1 MPLTFNSPSTD
12 TGCRAEASTFE
23 TGKILSKQFNESL
36 QRYQLAEFN
45 SEWGIVRRGI
55 EKESLRITP
64 EGYISSLSHPAVL
77 GSTLTNPFITTDFS
91 EALLEFITPAYGNIS
106 ECLQMLEDTHRF
118 TLQNLENDEMLWVA
132 SMPCPMGA
140 EAEIPIAQYGSS
152 NKGKLKTLYR
162 HGLSH
167 RYGSLM
173 QAIAGLHYNFSMPE
187 SFWSPYQ
194 KHCAHQGSL
203 QDFRTQKYLHLI
215 RNFHRYSWLLVYL
228 FGASPAAC
236 KCFVQGREH
245 HLQELDEHTL
255 YLPYATCLRMGNLG
269 YKSEAQKSLFVCYN
283 ELSSYADC
291 LSQAMH
297 TPYPEYE
304 AIGQKKDGEYL
315 QINTN
320 LLQLENEF
328 YSTIRPKRNVKN
340 DERPLQALTE
350 RGIEYIEVRA
360 LDLNPYLPLGI
371 DVEQIR
377 FLDTFLLH
385 CLLSDS
391 PECHEQEYFEV
402 ASNLALVV
410 EQGRDPELE
419 LKLEGSPVPM
429 RRWANE
435 FLQDLTHSASIL
447 DHIHAGDDYQN
458 SLSAQFE
465 KIENSEL
472 TPSGRILKDMKEGQ
486 LSFFEFSMRQSR
498 AHRDYFQ
505 HNGLSEESAQM
516 MRDTAS
522 ASLLKQKKIEAQD
535 TIGFDEFL
543 ENWNKA

>member
-91 EALLEFITPAYGNIS
+91 EALLEFITPAYGDID

-304 AIGQKKDGEYL
+304 AIGQKRDGEYL